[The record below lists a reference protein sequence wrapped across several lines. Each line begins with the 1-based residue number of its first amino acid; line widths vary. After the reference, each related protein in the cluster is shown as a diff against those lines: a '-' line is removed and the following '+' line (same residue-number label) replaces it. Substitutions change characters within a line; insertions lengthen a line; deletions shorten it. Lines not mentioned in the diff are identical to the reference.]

1 MPGGVDVHCHIAG
14 PKVNA
19 ARILRPEDHREA
31 APVYRTTKTRSGTLG
46 SVPSTYTTGYKYA
59 GLGYTTAVDA
69 AVAPLGARHA
79 HFELRDTPIIDKAF
93 LVLMGNNH
101 FALDRIRDGEQ
112 SRLREYVAWML
123 NATRA
128 FGVKVVDP
136 GGVEAWKQA
145 CAVPSHL
152 DESVPHFG
160 VTPRQILVAIAQ
172 AVDELRLPHPVHC
185 HGLNLGRPGNAA
197 TTLETMRAL
206 DGHRAHLAHIQFHS
220 YGGDQNDTATI
231 RSCVAPLADYVNT
244 HSKLSLDVGQ
254 VMFGET
260 TSMTAD
266 GPVGQFL
273 HRVTGRKW
281 VSHDVEQETGCGIV
295 PITYSDKNL
304 VHALQWAIG
313 LEWFL
318 RIDDPWRVALSTDHP
333 NGGSFLAY
341 PQIVALLMDQGLRNE
356 ALERLPAQVRERS
369 GLAELAREYTLSEI
383 AIITR
388 AGPARMLGMTTK
400 GHLGPGADG
409 DVTIYAPDDDKRRMF
424 ALPRYVLKAGEVVLD
439 DGEIRNP
446 TQGSTWHANRG
457 FDDAIVAGVKE
468 WFDRDASLQ
477 FANFPL
483 DPQEFPGAREVPG

>member
-1 MPGGVDVHCHIAG
+1 M
-14 PKVNA
+14 
-19 ARILRPEDHREA
+19 
-31 APVYRTTKTRSGTLG
+31 
-46 SVPSTYTTGYKYA
+46 
-59 GLGYTTAVDA
+59 
-69 AVAPLGARHA
+69 
-79 HFELRDTPIIDKAF
+79 
-93 LVLMGNNH
+93 
-101 FALDRIRDGEQ
+101 
-112 SRLREYVAWML
+112 REYVAWML

-172 AVDELRLPHPVHC
+172 AVDELKLPHPVHC
-185 HGLNLGRPGNAA
+185 HGLNLGRPGNAS
-197 TTLETMRAL
+197 TTLETLRAL
-206 DGHRAHLAHIQFHS
+206 DGHRAPAPGRTFSSI
-220 YGGDQNDTATI
+220 ATVEI
-231 RSCVAPLADYVNT
+231 RTTLRRSVRKSPPLADYVNT

-369 GLAELAREYTLSEI
+369 GLAELAREYTLSGNRHHHPR
-383 AIITR
+383 R
-388 AGPARMLGMTTK
+388 ARSHAGDDHQGPSR
-400 GHLGPGADG
+400 PG
-409 DVTIYAPDDDKRRMF
+409 R
-424 ALPRYVLKAGEVVLD
+424 
-439 DGEIRNP
+439 
-446 TQGSTWHANRG
+446 
-457 FDDAIVAGVKE
+457 
-468 WFDRDASLQ
+468 
-477 FANFPL
+477 
-483 DPQEFPGAREVPG
+483 